1 VSSRGPLNSVA
12 VRYLALGD
20 SYTICTGA
28 SDPSHSWP
36 AIISSRVEESTRR
49 HVDLTNPAVN
59 GFTTLDLI
67 HHELPYVRRLTP
79 DLVTILI
86 GVNDLVRGRSESS
99 YLGSLKQIYD
109 EVAALGLPLGRV
121 AAISI
126 PDWWYTHAATEYGG
140 AEHVRRLTETFNR
153 VAQTQALDHGFR
165 WVDISKASTAR
176 IGAPGWI
183 AADDLHPGDTQY
195 AAWADA
201 IWDSVRDSWTRLCS

>member
-1 VSSRGPLNSVA
+1 MSIKL
-12 VRYLALGD
+12 RYLALGD

-28 SDPSHSWP
+28 SGPSHSWP
-36 AIISSRVEESTRR
+36 AIIASRVEESTRR
-49 HVDLTNPAVN
+49 QVEVTNPAVN

-67 HHELPYVRRLTP
+67 QHELPYVHRLRP

-86 GVNDLVRGRSESS
+86 GVNDLVRGRNESS

-109 EVAALGLPLGRV
+109 EVGALDLPLGRV

-126 PDWWYTHAATEYGG
+126 PNWWYTPAASEYGG
-140 AEHVRRLTETFNR
+140 AEHLRRLTETFNR
-153 VAQTQALDHGFR
+153 VAHKQALDHAFM
-165 WVDISKASTAR
+165 WIDIGKASTAR

-201 IWDSVRDSWTRLCS
+201 IWDSVRDSWTRLSS